1 MRAGF
6 ARVSI
11 TPPLGTRMMGVGDRD
26 LAHGCD
32 SIHDDIYVR
41 TLYIEHGGET
51 ALIMSLD
58 LCFVG
63 REDTDRWKGAVGRNF
78 DILPR
83 QIMVT
88 ATHSHVSPAVG
99 TWYAADYA
107 MPDRIFQRELEDAV
121 VEAACQGYCADKLLK
136 NGCEHSYAG
145 CTIHYDANDRPY
157 DADCFYVG
165 TCEMELQ

>member
-11 TPPLGTRMMGVGDRD
+11 TPPLGTMMMGVGGRD
-26 LAHGCD
+26 LDHGCD

-41 TLYIEHGGET
+41 ALYAEHDGEI

-63 REDTDRWKGAVGRNF
+63 REDTDRWKGTIGRQF

-88 ATHSHVSPAVG
+88 TTHSHVSPAVG
-99 TWYAADYA
+99 TWYAADYV
-107 MPDRIFQRELEDAV
+107 MPDRVYQRELESAV
-121 VEAACQGYCADKLLK
+121 VSAACQAR
-136 NGCEHSYAG
+136 ESAQEA
-145 CTIHYDANDRPY
+145 T
-157 DADCFYVG
+157 
-165 TCEMELQ
+165 